1 MLGGAIL
8 SAKKSLKEN
17 VEKIFASAEDCFTY
31 IIIADELRV
40 NPDRCERETFESAK
54 KNLRI

>member
-40 NPDRCERETFESAK
+40 NPDR
-54 KNLRI
+54 